1 MGPIAVPTKPHLQAG
16 YIPITSYLQPE
27 GNPTGHVSLVTHTTR
42 DHTPKPE
49 MLAARP
55 NLLTLC
61 EGDKVHIVWIQAID
75 HDTPVAHWAYA
86 NLVQT
91 SSETR
96 YKTRTVQALAD
107 QHARATKE
115 TSRLLSVMEQE
126 THAYHSTTTGDI
138 ADLQNELQRHL
149 DETHKL
155 NTNLQQ
161 KIDDQKDA
169 FASYKL
175 PDEGSS

>member
-1 MGPIAVPTKPHLQAG
+1 
-16 YIPITSYLQPE
+16 
-27 GNPTGHVSLVTHTTR
+27 
-42 DHTPKPE
+42 
-49 MLAARP
+49 
-55 NLLTLC
+55 
-61 EGDKVHIVWIQAID
+61 
-75 HDTPVAHWAYA
+75 VAHWAYA

-126 THAYHSTTTGDI
+126 TQDYHSTTTGDI
-138 ADLQNELQRHL
+138 SDLQTELQRHL

-155 NTNLQQ
+155 NTTLQQ
-161 KIDDQKDA
+161 MIHDQKTA
-169 FASYKL
+169 FDSYQL
-175 PDEGSS
+175 PNEGSDE